1 MPPGFDLFSGWS
13 YFGIIVF
20 LILTGCGFPLP
31 EEVAFVYAGVQSA
44 LGNLNWAL
52 ALAACGVGALLGDS
66 VMYGI
71 GRLGRG
77 WIGRH
82 AWFSRIVHLEREEQV
97 RHLIARHG
105 IKVFFAARFM
115 VGVRGPLYV
124 TLGILKVPFWRFII
138 IDTICASV
146 VVGVFFSL
154 SYFFGQS
161 VLKWI
166 RQGEWLISILLI
178 AALAVGGV
186 FWLLHYRRKKREAD
200 ADLAAT
206 HDEHVDSV
214 TESLLGVAHEELTRE
229 SPRHEAPR
237 PEAND
242 ADSTDGDGSGGP
254 AAATDR
260 ERRADGNGRH
270 DGGSRV
276 DGEGADRDG
285 SSRDAASSSRG

>member
-1 MPPGFDLFSGWS
+1 MLGFDLFSGWS
-13 YFGIIVF
+13 YLGIIVF

-52 ALAACGVGALLGDS
+52 AIGACGAGALLGDS

-124 TLGILKVPFWRFII
+124 TLGILKVPFWRFLI
-138 IDTICASV
+138 IDSLCASA

-161 VLKWI
+161 MLKWI
-166 RQGEWLISILLI
+166 RQGEWLITILLI
-178 AALAVGGV
+178 VALAVGGV
-186 FWLLHYRRKKREAD
+186 FWFLHRRRKQRESAAAPPADDEPIDHVTETLLGVPHEELCEESNPADASPAAD
-200 ADLAAT
+200 ADRREEKSNGRSGGHGKAT
-206 HDEHVDSV
+206 HDRATH
-214 TESLLGVAHEELTRE
+214 
-229 SPRHEAPR
+229 
-237 PEAND
+237 
-242 ADSTDGDGSGGP
+242 DSTS
-254 AAATDR
+254 
-260 ERRADGNGRH
+260 H
-270 DGGSRV
+270 DNASR
-276 DGEGADRDG
+276 
-285 SSRDAASSSRG
+285 